1 MTRAGEDWED
11 DFNNWWDDWFNENIY
26 GNDEW
31 DYGNHEYTNLG
42 DGYYM
47 DSDGDIYW
55 DSDGNGEPDTFF
67 LEGGFCTSPDDG
79 EGQGENQDPDPGPGP
94 DGGTG
99 WENEWGEGYLYV
111 PDNNYNEDLERGK
124 KGVKKMQDDLK
135 EGKVDFYKVADGM
148 LTGFGVGANA
158 NGIILSASNF
168 LSGIGSDTK
177 ALEAFG
183 KSLGWAGIAITG
195 TQTIIILR
203 TEGELSTGDWLSL
216 ISAALSGCA
225 IITIEF
231 PILSGTLGITSGIL
245 GLISIFVSENYP
257 SGIYEIIAPNGEKA
271 YIYIGNNLLTA

>member
-1 MTRAGEDWED
+1 MISIIGGMIGSMRTYMEMMNGIMEIMNTQILVMGTIWTVTAIFIGIPMAMENLILSFGRVDSARHHLMTVKAQTRIL
-11 DFNNWWDDWFNENIY
+11 N
-26 GNDEW
+26 
-31 DYGNHEYTNLG
+31 
-42 DGYYM
+42 
-47 DSDGDIYW
+47 
-55 DSDGNGEPDTFF
+55 
-67 LEGGFCTSPDDG
+67 
-79 EGQGENQDPDPGPGP
+79 PDPGPGP

-111 PDNNYNEDLERGK
+111 PDNNHTEDNEDLERGK